1 MLTVASHPAVWRA
14 TPLLLRT
21 LDQLRANPPPEQQS
35 LLLRSMATAAS
46 CRSWIVSDADL
57 ALLARLPNLRK
68 FEMCVQTLSDAQ
80 WLQLVPVLAALEE
93 LRLTMYYPFTSAA
106 QLHSIATLDRL
117 HTLELGRAED
127 DATAWR
133 ALLRRQQLTSLR
145 FEDNVF
151 DAFSLRLRAIGQS
164 GEPLRC
170 RLSVLRPSLNG
181 ANFREVLSLP
191 AFAALQWLCLDD
203 FDAAGLPQAPL
214 DPAVPTTAADFIAG
228 FAALTSLTTL
238 RLEQPFN
245 VNQLLPH
252 AHHALALQRLE
263 VVPMDVQRPS
273 VDVIMALLADA
284 PELRCNVYVFTSEEH
299 DHYDVQ
305 RQRWAEHPQAVR
317 FEIVWS

>member
-35 LLLRSMATAAS
+35 LLLRSMVTAAS
-46 CRSWIVSDADL
+46 FRSWIVSDADL
-57 ALLARLPNLRK
+57 ALLARLPKLHQLELNVR
-68 FEMCVQTLSDAQ
+68 TISDAQ
-80 WLQLVPVLAALEE
+80 WQLLRPALAAVEE
-93 LRLTMYYPFTSAA
+93 LRLSVYHPFISTV

-117 HTLELGRAED
+117 HTLELGPAHA
-127 DATAWR
+127 DATAWS

-145 FEDNVF
+145 YKDGGELS
-151 DAFSLRLRAIGQS
+151 AFSLRAIGQS

-170 RLSVLRPSLNG
+170 RLSLLRPSLYG

-191 AFAALQWLCLDD
+191 AFATLQWLCLSD
-203 FDAAGLPQAPL
+203 FDAAGVPQAPL

-245 VNQLLPH
+245 VNKLLPH
-252 AHHALALQRLE
+252 THHALALRRLE
-263 VVPMDVQRPS
+263 VVPTDVLRPS
-273 VDVIMALLADA
+273 VGVIMALLAAA
-284 PELRCNVYVFTSEEH
+284 PELRCNVYVFTLEEH

-305 RQRWAEHPQAVR
+305 RQWWAEHPQTAR
-317 FEIVWS
+317 FEIVLS